1 MKYCTKCGNN
11 LSRSDKFCANC
22 GSEVVKNTLLVDH
35 DKTTSL
41 KHEYSADYTP
51 LSAIERIIISTFF
64 VIILPGG
71 LLSAGIGLIP
81 LLIIIGSL
89 YAWKKDGDY
98 MYIENANKYIRYYF
112 IGVGYVFLTGMS
124 FYWFWPPPTYSI
136 HSFLTSD
143 VWWLIFWPISTYIV
157 IHYMYQKMY
166 FDILDN
172 HRSWIEKNGI
182 YGG

>member
-1 MKYCTKCGNN
+1 M
-11 LSRSDKFCANC
+11 
-22 GSEVVKNTLLVDH
+22 
-35 DKTTSL
+35 
-41 KHEYSADYTP
+41 
-51 LSAIERIIISTFF
+51 
-64 VIILPGG
+64 
-71 LLSAGIGLIP
+71 
-81 LLIIIGSL
+81 IIIGSL

-124 FYWFWPPPTYSI
+124 FYWFWPPPTYNI
-136 HSFLTSD
+136 HTFLTSD

-172 HRSWIEKNGI
+172 HRSWVEKNGI

>member
-1 MKYCTKCGNN
+1 
-11 LSRSDKFCANC
+11 
-22 GSEVVKNTLLVDH
+22 VVKNTLLVGH
-35 DKTTSL
+35 DKTTPIN
-41 KHEYSADYTP
+41 HEYSADYTP
-51 LSAIERIIISTFF
+51 LSAIERIIITTFF

-71 LLSAGIGLIP
+71 LLSFGIGLIP

-124 FYWFWPPPTYSI
+124 FYWFWPPPTYNI

-172 HRSWIEKNGI
+172 HRSWVEKNGI